1 MRFKDLSYKQPKGA
15 VKGSAKKQ
23 RSRTTGKNIQ
33 GSSERIQK
41 TAGEGSTDTGD
52 S

>member
-1 MRFKDLSYKQPKGA
+1 MRFKDLSYKKPKGT
-15 VKGSAKKQ
+15 VKDSVKKQ
-23 RSRTTGKNIQ
+23 RGKNTGKNVQ

-41 TAGEGSTDTGD
+41 TAGERFTDASD

>member
-1 MRFKDLSYKQPKGA
+1 MRFKDLSYKKPKGT
-15 VKGSAKKQ
+15 VKGSVKKQ
-23 RSRTTGKNIQ
+23 RGKNTGKNVQ

-41 TAGEGSTDTGD
+41 TAGEGSTDAGD

>member
-1 MRFKDLSYKQPKGA
+1 MSFKDLSYKKPKGTVRGS
-15 VKGSAKKQ
+15 VKKRRGKD
-23 RSRTTGKNIQ
+23 TGKNVQ

-41 TAGEGSTDTGD
+41 TAGEGSADTGD